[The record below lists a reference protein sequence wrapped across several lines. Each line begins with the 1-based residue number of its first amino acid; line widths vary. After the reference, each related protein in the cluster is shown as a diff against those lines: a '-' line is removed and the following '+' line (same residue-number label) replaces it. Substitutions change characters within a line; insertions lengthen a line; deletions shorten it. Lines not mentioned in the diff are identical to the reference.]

1 MIAASTAIK
10 WRIIMKLVSFAASGR
25 NSYGAVVGDGVFD
38 LGRRLGDRYPTLRA
52 AIAGDALGAAA
63 AEAKSG
69 APDIALS
76 QVTLLPPITDP
87 DKIICA
93 GRNYRAH
100 AAEAG
105 GPPPENPR
113 SSCGW
118 STLLSRITSRWCARG
133 SLAISTTRA
142 SWPSSS
148 ASPAAISPSQ
158 MRL

>member
-1 MIAASTAIK
+1 
-10 WRIIMKLVSFAASGR
+10 MKLVSFGASGR

-38 LGRRLGDRYPTLRA
+38 LGRRLGDHYPTLRA

-63 AEAKSG
+63 VEVMSG

-105 GPPPENPR
+105 GAPPENPSVFLR
-113 SSCGW
+113 LVN
-118 STLLSRITSRWCARG
+118 TLVAHNQPMVCPKISGRFRLRGRIGAHNREAG
-133 SLAISTTRA
+133 
-142 SWPSSS
+142 
-148 ASPAAISPSQ
+148 PAH
-158 MRL
+158 R